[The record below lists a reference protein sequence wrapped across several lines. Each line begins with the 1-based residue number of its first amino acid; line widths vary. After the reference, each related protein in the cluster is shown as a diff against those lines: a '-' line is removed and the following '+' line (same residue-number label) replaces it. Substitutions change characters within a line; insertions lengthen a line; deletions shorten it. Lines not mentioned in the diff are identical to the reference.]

1 MKNKILLTDE
11 QELQLLEIAYRCLQD
26 GELFDEMAA
35 KLDLSDADMLKL
47 RDLLEDYLEEVPR

>member
-26 GELFDEMAA
+26 GELLDEMAA